1 MTAQLPYGYPD
12 AQSWLGQNIG
22 NYRLVRLLGEGG
34 MGMVFEAVH
43 DGVGGK
49 AAVKI
54 LRAEVSARADLAA
67 RFFNEARA
75 ANAIQHPGI
84 VRIFDCG
91 YTQSNAAF
99 LTMEFLEGDSL
110 RSRLERAVR
119 LPLSDVMRIGR
130 QLGSALVASHRKG
143 IIHRDLKP
151 DNIMLVADPDLPGG
165 ERVKVLD
172 FGIAK
177 MAESLGALPHATD
190 SNLVMGTPAYMSPE
204 QCRGA
209 KQVTDRADVYSLG
222 VILYQMVA
230 GRPPF
235 VADAV
240 GELLIMQVTEPVP
253 PLDSF
258 APGTERTLVS
268 LIHSMLAKD
277 AVARP
282 GMDAV
287 IAALQQV
294 EKATTESSQP
304 YRRPD
309 LGPTNRVPV
318 LQTRPMMHTSSAAPM
333 SAAAAAEVDSQR
345 SSEKSKL
352 HVSTVTDAASE
363 VNLGSLLSKQKRK
376 RRILSIVGAAVAV
389 MTFTL
394 AGRWLSRLPHD
405 VVADHTVVNKV
416 PLVVQAPKPPSPPEP
431 KPVPAPV
438 PEPGPPGPPSPPSPL
453 VPPSKV
459 VDPHYAAARKHL
471 LAKEYAAVIKEADL
485 CGSGYQFQ
493 CNKFRGKAACRLDL
507 RLQSQNSMEYLE
519 SMKRPDSVKA
529 INEVKAECESKS
541 LDDAENFL
549 RNKEYREAR
558 NLAANFRP
566 GITGRGWVIYGVA
579 SCGLGDDSAALASLS
594 NLKYAPAATK
604 RVCAAC
610 KPDLCARPT
619 SNGATNA
626 APSTPR

>member
-54 LRAEVSARADLAA
+54 LRAEVSAQPDLAA

-119 LPLSDVMRIGR
+119 LPRSDVMRIGR

-222 VILYQMVA
+222 VILYQMIA

-268 LIHSMLAKD
+268 LIHSMLSKD

-282 GMDAV
+282 GMEAV

-294 EKATTESSQP
+294 EKATDESSQP
-304 YRRPD
+304 YRRPE

-318 LQTRPMMHTSSAAPM
+318 LQTRPMLQNPSAAPIQAGAV
-333 SAAAAAEVDSQR
+333 AAVDSQR

-376 RRILSIVGAAVAV
+376 RRILTLAGTAVV
-389 MTFTL
+389 IMTFTL
-394 AGRWLSRLPHD
+394 AGRLLSRLPHD
-405 VVADHTVVNKV
+405 VVVDHTVVNKV

-431 KPVPAPV
+431 KPVPGPTS
-438 PEPGPPGPPSPPSPL
+438 PPGPPSPQL
-453 VPPSKV
+453 PPSKAASKA

-471 LAKEYAAVIKEADL
+471 LAKEYAAVIRETEL

-493 CNKFRGKAACRLDL
+493 CNKFRGRAACRLDL
-507 RLQSQNSMEYLE
+507 RLLSQNSMEYLE

-529 INEVKAECESKS
+529 INEIKAECEGKS
-541 LDDAENFL
+541 LDDAENLL
-549 RNKEYREAR
+549 RNKEYMKAR
-558 NLAANFRP
+558 KLAANFRP
-566 GITGRGWVIYGVA
+566 GVTGRGWVIYGVA
-579 SCGLGDDSAALASLS
+579 SCGLGDDPAARDSLS
-594 NLKYAPAATK
+594 NLANSPAATK
-604 RVCAAC
+604 RICTAC
-610 KPDLCARPT
+610 KPELCAHPPD
-619 SNGATNA
+619 SGATNA
-626 APSTPR
+626 ALSTPR

>member
-318 LQTRPMMHTSSAAPM
+318 LQTRPMMHNPSAAPILAGAV
-333 SAAAAAEVDSQR
+333 AAVDSQR

-376 RRILSIVGAAVAV
+376 RRILTLAGTAVV
-389 MTFTL
+389 IMTFTL
-394 AGRWLSRLPHD
+394 AGRLLSQFSHD
-405 VVADHTVVNKV
+405 VVVTQPIVKKV
-416 PLVVQAPKPPSPPEP
+416 ALVVQAPKPPSPLEP
-431 KPVPAPV
+431 KLVSAVPAPIPAPV
-438 PEPGPPGPPSPPSPL
+438 DSRPPGAPMQPFLPTK
-453 VPPSKV
+453 VNKV
-459 VDPHYAAARKHL
+459 VDPHYEVARKHYKAHL
-471 LAKEYAAVIKEADL
+471 YKLVIADTES
-485 CGSGYQFQ
+485 CGTDYLFQ
-493 CNKFRGKAACRLDL
+493 CNWIRGKAACHTPNRSAAQTS
-507 RLQSQNSMEYLE
+507 REYLE
-519 SMKRPDSVKA
+519 QSGRKDRDKA
-529 INEVKAECESKS
+529 IAEIKFECESDS
-541 LDDAENFL
+541 LDEAENFL
-549 RNKEYREAR
+549 RAKKYKEAR
-558 NLAANFRP
+558 NIAANFRP
-566 GITGRGWVIYGVA
+566 GVTGRGWVIYGLA
-579 SCGLGDDSAALASLS
+579 SCGLEDSPAVHDSLS
-594 NLKYAPAATK
+594 QLQTSQAK
-604 RVCAAC
+604 RVRAAC
-610 KPDLCARPT
+610 KPELY
-619 SNGATNA
+619 
-626 APSTPR
+626 APPL